1 MVNRYTQ
8 FTPLEFNLDKPDVKV
23 AAVALEQLQKKFD
36 VNLEAADKMKDL
48 LIDALP
54 HDRLRANELQKGIA
68 KRVDD
73 VVAAYNGDYS
83 QATKALYDLK
93 SQIRKEFAPGG
104 EAAEIAQNYKN
115 YGEWRTR
122 QEERIKKGDVSSDD
136 FAAANKYYMENFKGT
151 VADPETGLFNR
162 FEADEV
168 AKRVDPDQIIQDVY
182 KNFKPEKIKTATTV
196 FKNGLKTDIT
206 TETEGIT
213 AERLL
218 PSFEVALQNN
228 PDFAAHIM
236 QRAKFAGVDPETVKT
251 YIANYAK
258 QRANDLSY
266 MSKTN
271 MALSDRDQLALLRER
286 ENREDAR
293 KNKELDALYGG
304 FQALPT
310 TGSIY
315 NDIDASRLRSQVG
328 NNDVSSWYSKA
339 LGTAGN
345 MLAPA
350 ISPIAG
356 IFGYLNPVGDPIK
369 NAIDRSEGVASNRDR
384 KNNLVS
390 LSEDKEYMSKNKI
403 NGTLLESNIEESQR
417 MLAPDAED
425 ARRIFDKNYGKNA
438 EWTKNFDKQVMDM
451 YSKDIKDNSL
461 TEPYMIPIYGKAGE
475 EMMSRTYSA
484 LSTRPEDIRVIELGG
499 SEYLRPS
506 EIGLTAEDLLTSSP
520 TSEKGTKLSTDV
532 NYIPA
537 QANVPTGG
545 LVISKNNKTY
555 VIEDQD
561 EERRTLNRNI
571 GKSFQEIHQGNHSR
585 SSTPIELGQNANGI
599 VYGVP
604 QINYTRDA
612 DGRKRSY
619 TNYVILDQR
628 TGEPAIDEKS
638 GTEITYRPESKL
650 DIYKNFKSYEHIIS
664 KKTTKKE

>member
-23 AAVALEQLQKKFD
+23 AAVALEHLQKKFD

-73 VVAAYNGDYS
+73 VVASYNGDYS
-83 QATKALYDLK
+83 QATKSLYDLK

-151 VADPETGLFNR
+151 VADPTTGLFNR

-168 AKRVDPDQIIQDVY
+168 AKRIDPDQIIQDVY

-206 TETEGIT
+206 VETEGIT
-213 AERLL
+213 SERLL

-251 YIANYAK
+251 YVANYAK
-258 QRANDLSY
+258 QRAHDLSY

-271 MALSDRDQLALLRER
+271 MSLSDRDQLALLNARED
-286 ENREDAR
+286 REDAR
-293 KNKELDALYGG
+293 KKAELDALYGG

-310 TGSIY
+310 AGSIY

-328 NNDVSSWYSKA
+328 TGDASSWLAKTGEFVGNTVSKA
-339 LGTAGN
+339 MGPLGS
-345 MLAPA
+345 L
-350 ISPIAG
+350 I
-356 IFGYLNPVGDPIK
+356 PVGTVGKDLY
-369 NAIDRSEGVASNRDR
+369 NSNNGVASNRDR
-384 KNNLVS
+384 KANLIS
-390 LSEDKEYMSKNKI
+390 LSEDKEYMSKNRI
-403 NGTLLESNIEESQR
+403 NGNLLESNIEESQR

-484 LSTRPEDIRVIELGG
+484 LSTRPEDLRVMELGG

-545 LVISKNNKTY
+545 LVISKNGKTY

-571 GKSFQEIHQGNHSR
+571 GKSFQEIHQGNNRR

-628 TGEPAIDEKS
+628 TGEPAIDEKT

-650 DIYKNFKSYEHIIS
+650 DIYKNYKSYEHIVS

>member
-23 AAVALEQLQKKFD
+23 AAVALEHLQKKFD

-73 VVAAYNGDYS
+73 VVASYNGDYS

-104 EAAEIAQNYKN
+104 EAAEIGKTYKT
-115 YGEWRTR
+115 YTDWRGR
-122 QEERIKKGDVSSDD
+122 QEERVKKGDVSADD
-136 FAAANKYYMENFKGT
+136 FAAANKYYLENFQGT
-151 VADPETGLFNR
+151 KLNPETGLYNT

-206 TETEGIT
+206 VETEGIT
-213 AERLL
+213 SERLL

-236 QRAKFAGVDPETVKT
+236 QRAKFAGVDPETVKS
-251 YIANYAK
+251 YVANYAK
-258 QRANDLSY
+258 QRAHDLSY

-310 TGSIY
+310 AGSIY

-328 NNDVSSWYSKA
+328 TGDASNWYTKA
-339 LGTAGN
+339 SEVVGNTVAKAMGPLGTV
-345 MLAPA
+345 
-350 ISPIAG
+350 
-356 IFGYLNPVGDPIK
+356 FPVGTIGKDLYNSNNGI
-369 NAIDRSEGVASNRDR
+369 ASNRDR
-384 KNNLVS
+384 KANLIS

-403 NGTLLESNIEESQR
+403 NGNLLESNIEESQR

-484 LSTRPEDIRVIELGG
+484 LSTRPEDIRVMELGG

-571 GKSFQEIHQGNHSR
+571 GKSFQEIHQGNNRR
-585 SSTPIELGQNANGI
+585 SSTAIELGQNANGI

-638 GTEITYRPESKL
+638 GSEITYRPESKL
-650 DIYKNFKSYEHIIS
+650 DIYKNYKSYEHIVS

>member
-23 AAVALEQLQKKFD
+23 AAVALEHLQKKFD

-73 VVAAYNGDYS
+73 VVASYNGDYS

-104 EAAEIAQNYKN
+104 EAAEIGKTYKT
-115 YGEWRTR
+115 YTDWRGR
-122 QEERIKKGDVSSDD
+122 QEERVKKGDVSADD
-136 FAAANKYYMENFKGT
+136 FAAANKYYLENFQGT
-151 VADPETGLFNR
+151 KLNPETGLYNT

-206 TETEGIT
+206 VETEGIT
-213 AERLL
+213 SERLL
-218 PSFEVALQNN
+218 PSFEVALQNH

-236 QRAKFAGVDPETVKT
+236 QRAKFAGVDPSTVKS
-251 YIANYAK
+251 YVANYAK
-258 QRANDLSY
+258 QRAHDLSY

-310 TGSIY
+310 AGSIY

-328 NNDVSSWYSKA
+328 TGDASSWLVKTGEA
-339 LGTAGN
+339 LGNTVGKAMGPLGN
-345 MLAPA
+345 ALP
-350 ISPIAG
+350 
-356 IFGYLNPVGDPIK
+356 FGSIGKDLYNS
-369 NAIDRSEGVASNRDR
+369 NNGVVSNRDR
-384 KNNLVS
+384 KANLIS

-403 NGTLLESNIEESQR
+403 NGNLLESNIEESQR

-484 LSTRPEDIRVIELGG
+484 LSTRPEDIRVMELGG

-571 GKSFQEIHQGNHSR
+571 GKSFQEIHQGNNRR

-650 DIYKNFKSYEHIIS
+650 DIYKNYKSYEHIVS